1 MDKVNEIREKIKQN
15 DILIKYYFENDN
27 LYQIIKLVEMNE
39 ILEDEMNDII
49 DKENL
54 YKYFLNKN

>member
-27 LYQIIKLVEMNE
+27 LCQIIKLVEMNE

>member
-27 LYQIIKLVEMNE
+27 LCQIIKLVEINE